1 MQLIDEFLKPRVGEN
16 YRHIAKSMIQ
26 DSHLSLQDVA
36 VKHLYSRNNSRNM
49 YSRIYEKLPI
59 SNRVELMGMYIKF
72 LERRLEE

>member
-26 DSHLSLQDVA
+26 DTHLSLQDIS
-36 VKHLYSRNNSRNM
+36 VKHLYSRFNSRNM
-49 YSRIYEKLPI
+49 YSRIYDKLPI
-59 SNRVELMGMYIKF
+59 NNRVELMGMYIKF